1 MGLLLGIVLALV
13 FLILSLS
20 LTIISPD
27 YVKAQQLDNS
37 IDPNQRI
44 KEFTDGKD
52 TLQNDLATKFGNL
65 LNVIKAQVNFS
76 SVDSSLSL
84 ASQYFAQ
91 GKLSEGQ
98 LELQEASRQWQN
110 TTINI
115 INTGNEIS
123 SVAKSNSLSLTNSTR
138 VILDHLGKILV
149 EMGEK
154 AENLRIKLAS

>member
-27 YVKAQQLDNS
+27 YAKAQQLDNS

-44 KEFTDGKD
+44 KDFKDGKD

-98 LELQEASRQWQN
+98 LECKRP
-110 TTINI
+110 
-115 INTGNEIS
+115 
-123 SVAKSNSLSLTNSTR
+123 VAN
-138 VILDHLGKILV
+138 GKIQL
-149 EMGEK
+149 
-154 AENLRIKLAS
+154 